1 MSRGDLITEA
11 ERDRETDRGEIEIER
26 DGQRRDR

>member
-11 ERDRETDRGEIEIER
+11 ERDRETDRGEI
-26 DGQRRDR
+26 DRTRAEMRAR